1 MNGRTPPQEHATIK
15 LLRLPHLH
23 TFESI
28 TTYRNYRLLW
38 TGNFFSNSAQ
48 WLQLLS
54 IGWFVRELTVG
65 SSTSILQVVIVGGL
79 SSLPVLLVGPWGGVW
94 GDRVDRR
101 KLLMKFQAF
110 MAILAVLFALLVVS
124 DHGLGLP
131 DQLRVWLAY
140 SYVLASGV
148 SRAIAQPMRQALIAN
163 TVPPEAF
170 GNAYAS
176 NSINITGTRIFGP
189 FVGGIIIAGLGFT
202 TNFLVE
208 ASLYAATVLVYL
220 PMKTPYQREIIARRR
235 SAVSD
240 FGEGV
245 RFIRQEKRIILTL
258 ILLGLI
264 PNVILHQAWFLLPVF
279 TADVLRQNAVV
290 GGFLLSATGVGG
302 FISSVVIASIGFSFN
317 KGLVALASILFSSIF
332 VILFALS
339 PWLLPVY
346 PLLPA
351 LILIGLMSLAQA
363 HFRTTSGTLIQLS
376 TPDRYR
382 SRVTSLASY
391 GQGFVFPFSILVGL
405 FAGFSG
411 VIVTIT
417 VLGLIGL
424 ILSTIFTLKLGDVRR
439 EP

>member
-1 MNGRTPPQEHATIK
+1 MLSVG
-15 LLRLPHLH
+15 
-23 TFESI
+23 
-28 TTYRNYRLLW
+28 
-38 TGNFFSNSAQ
+38 
-48 WLQLLS
+48 WL
-54 IGWFVRELTVG
+54 VRDLTEG

-79 SSLPVLLVGPWGGVW
+79 STLPVLLVGPWGGVW

-101 KLLMKFQAF
+101 KLLMKIQTF

-124 DHGLGLP
+124 DHGLGLSN
-131 DQLRVWLAY
+131 QLRVWIAY

-148 SRAIAQPMRQALIAN
+148 SRSISQPMRQALIAN

-176 NSINITGTRIFGP
+176 NSMNITGTRIFGP
-189 FVGGIIIAGLGFT
+189 FVGGIIIASLGFT

-208 ASLYAATVLVYL
+208 AAFYASTVLVYL
-220 PMKTPYQREIIARRR
+220 PMKTPYQREVVARRR

-240 FGEGV
+240 FGDGV
-245 RFIRQEKRIILTL
+245 RFIRTEKRLILTL

-264 PNVILHQAWFLLPVF
+264 PNVVLHQAWFLLPVF
-279 TADVLRQNAVV
+279 TADVLRQKADV

-302 FISSVVIASIGFSFN
+302 FISSVIIASIGFTFN
-317 KGLVALASILFSSIF
+317 KGAVVLASAVSSSIF
-332 VILFALS
+332 VILFAVS

-351 LILIGLMSLAQA
+351 LILIGLMSAAQS
-363 HFRTTSGTLIQLS
+363 HFRTTNGTLIQLA
-376 TPDRYR
+376 TPDRFR

-405 FAGFSG
+405 FAEFSG
-411 VIVTIT
+411 VIVTLA

-424 ILSTIFTLKLGDVRR
+424 ILSTIFTIKLGDVRR

>member
-1 MNGRTPPQEHATIK
+1 M
-15 LLRLPHLH
+15 
-23 TFESI
+23 
-28 TTYRNYRLLW
+28 
-38 TGNFFSNSAQ
+38 
-48 WLQLLS
+48 
-54 IGWFVRELTVG
+54 G
-65 SSTSILQVVIVGGL
+65 SSTSILQVVTVGGL
-79 SSLPVLLVGPWGGVW
+79 STLPVLLVGPWGGVW

-101 KLLMKFQAF
+101 QLLMKIQTF
-110 MAILAVLFALLVVS
+110 MAILAVLFALLIVS

-131 DQLRVWLAY
+131 NQLRVWIAY
-140 SYVLASGV
+140 TYVLASGI
-148 SRAIAQPMRQALIAN
+148 SRSIAQPMRQALIAN
-163 TVPPEAF
+163 TVPPESF
-170 GNAYAS
+170 GNAFAA
-176 NSINITGTRIFGP
+176 NSMNITGTRIFGP

-220 PMKTPYQREIIARRR
+220 PMKTPYQREVVARRR
-235 SAVSD
+235 SAVSE

-245 RFIRQEKRIILTL
+245 RFIRSEKRIILTL

-264 PNVILHQAWFLLPVF
+264 PNVVLHQAWFLLPVF
-279 TADVLRQNAVV
+279 TADVLRQNADV

-317 KGLVALASILFSSIF
+317 KGLVALVSILFSSIF

-339 PWLLPVY
+339 PWLLPLY

-351 LILIGLMSLAQA
+351 LILIGFMSLAQA

-376 TPDRYR
+376 TPDRFR

-391 GQGFVFPFSILVGL
+391 GQGFVFPFSILVGI
-405 FAGFSG
+405 FAEFSG
-411 VIVTIT
+411 VVVTIT

-424 ILSTIFTLKLGDVRR
+424 ILSIIFTLILGDVRR